1 MLSYPRSSP
10 SSHLHC
16 RRLSTR
22 SICLD
27 SISHFNRTATT
38 DDRLALVLIRILAA
52 HRKRRI
58 SQTSTATG
66 NQELACFNI
75 NINST
80 TCNGIVYSISK
91 SILNHRIHRS
101 LNNQIRRSLPSWLS
115 SLSSIW
121 EEWIRLP
128 ILLLIRS

>member
-10 SSHLHC
+10 RSHLHC

-27 SISHFNRTATT
+27 LISHFNRTATT
-38 DDRLALVLIRILAA
+38 DDRLALVLIRILAV

-66 NQELACFNI
+66 NQELACSTSTST
-75 NINST
+75 ST
-80 TCNGIVYSISK
+80 TQQHATVSYIQSANRYSIIGFIGL
-91 SILNHRIHRS
+91 SIIRFVGLFLLGFLRFLRFGRS
-101 LNNQIRRSLPSWLS
+101 GFGSRFFF
-115 SLSSIW
+115 
-121 EEWIRLP
+121 
-128 ILLLIRS
+128 